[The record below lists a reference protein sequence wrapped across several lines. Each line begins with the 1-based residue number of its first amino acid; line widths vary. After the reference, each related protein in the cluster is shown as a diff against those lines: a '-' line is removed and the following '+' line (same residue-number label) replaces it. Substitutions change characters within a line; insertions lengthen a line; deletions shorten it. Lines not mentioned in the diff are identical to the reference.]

1 MAADTKIEWAA
12 RQLLD
17 GTITAGFTFN
27 PWIGCTEVSPACD
40 HCYARAL
47 MEVRHK
53 RAIWGAG
60 EDRART
66 SSAYRRQPHSWNR
79 VAAET
84 CGWATVFCLS
94 LGDVWDV
101 EVDDLW
107 RYELM
112 QTIEA
117 TPALT
122 WLLLSKRIGN
132 AARMTRPEAGHRPL
146 PANAALGATMV
157 NQKEWDRDAAKLEE
171 ARQRTGA
178 KFTFASVEPML
189 EPMLIRGNMPD
200 WVICGGESGPGARDW
215 DGFADAARALRDQ
228 CAEQGT
234 AFFMKQMPKKRPI
247 PADLLVRQ
255 FPPQLTGSPL

>member
-17 GTITAGFTFN
+17 GTLLAGFTFN

-40 HCYARAL
+40 NCYARAL

-66 SSAYRRQPHSWNR
+66 SAAYRRQPHSWNR
-79 VAAET
+79 QAEQT
-84 CGWATVFCLS
+84 CEWATVFCLS

-107 RYELM
+107 RRELM
-112 QTIEA
+112 ETIEA

-132 AARMTRPEAGHRPL
+132 AARLTRPEAGHRPL
-146 PANAALGATMV
+146 PGNAALGATMV
-157 NQKEWDRDAAKLEE
+157 NSKEWERDAYKLEG

-189 EPMLIRGNMPD
+189 ERVSLGEDAPD
-200 WVICGGESGPGARDW
+200 WVICGGESGHGARDW
-215 DGFADAARALRDQ
+215 SGFVDAARYLRDQ
-228 CAEQGT
+228 CAERGV
-234 AFFMKQMPKKRPI
+234 AFFMKQMPKKQPI
-247 PADLLVRQ
+247 PEDLMVRQ
-255 FPPQLTGSPL
+255 FPPHLTGVPL